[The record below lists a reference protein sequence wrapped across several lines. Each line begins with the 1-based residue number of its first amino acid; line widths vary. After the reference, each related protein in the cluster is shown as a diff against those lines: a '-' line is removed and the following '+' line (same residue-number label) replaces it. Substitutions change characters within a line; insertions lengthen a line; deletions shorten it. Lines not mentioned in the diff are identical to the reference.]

1 MAVLGRSAGAR
12 VEISVI
18 GLIVALSVGLSADQ
32 QAASRLQRQE
42 AGRGEVVLDCLLQTD
57 GRFAGC
63 RIVSETPLR
72 AGFGAAALEQARQM
86 RATPAQMSDAAAS
99 HERRTRLSF
108 TFVTADHTTP

>member
-1 MAVLGRSAGAR
+1 MEMSM
-12 VEISVI
+12 ID
-18 GLIVALSVGLSADQ
+18 LILALSVAVSADQ
-32 QAASRLQRQE
+32 QAASRLQQQE
-42 AGRGEVVLDCLLQTD
+42 AGRGEVVLDCVLQTD
-57 GRFAGC
+57 RRFTGC

-86 RATPAQMSDAAAS
+86 RATPGQMSDAAAS